1 MYVTK
6 KQNEK
11 PFQKEGRRYKNGLP
25 AAFVHMLQSTVY
37 GNPHQT

>member
-1 MYVTK
+1 MLEKTK
-6 KQNEK
+6 K

-25 AAFVHMLQSTVY
+25 AASIHMLQSTVY